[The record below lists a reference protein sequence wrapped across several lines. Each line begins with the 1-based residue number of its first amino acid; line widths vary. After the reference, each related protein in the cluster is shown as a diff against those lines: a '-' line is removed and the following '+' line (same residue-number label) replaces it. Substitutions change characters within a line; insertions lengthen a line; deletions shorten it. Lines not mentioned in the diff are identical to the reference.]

1 MGFTKKKELIY
12 VDNKFI
18 GWCIG
23 YSLCTVYMPGIEYG
37 TIELQNFGY
46 CPSSKEFYYNK
57 NVHLP
62 KYLRDYFNG
71 AVYNDDNVKRMEELG
86 IYNGGDFY
94 KLIRLYEEAKDDV
107 ASAKIQEGIRRDE
120 ILNFSRTLKKRS

>member
-62 KYLRDYFNG
+62 KHLRDYFNG
-71 AVYNDDNVKRMEELG
+71 AIYNDENVKRMEELG

-94 KLIRLYEEAKDDV
+94 KLIRLYEEAKDAV
-107 ASAKIQEGIRRDE
+107 ASAKIQEEIKRAE
-120 ILNFSRTLKKRS
+120 ILKFSRTLKKRS

>member
-62 KYLRDYFNG
+62 KYLRDCFNG

-94 KLIRLYEEAKDDV
+94 KLIRLYEEAKDAV
-107 ASAKIQEGIRRDE
+107 ASAKIQEEIKRAE
-120 ILNFSRTLKKRS
+120 ILKFSRTLKKRS